1 MLPLHVSL
9 SLRTGV
15 FTNWPKEM
23 NGFSACHSQRVG
35 VVKDLVL
42 LIKKRGNQYSRR
54 HLPAGAPSVL
64 LGVEIS
70 TLVQ

>member
-42 LIKKRGNQYSRR
+42 LIKKRG
-54 HLPAGAPSVL
+54 SVPGDTFQL
-64 LGVEIS
+64 ELRLCCWV
-70 TLVQ
+70 